1 MHSGIN
7 QTTMIEEGGFGSIIL
22 PRDNDQP
29 INLRNPNVGQA
40 AVGGGLGAAVHNS
53 DIPSLAF

>member
-7 QTTMIEEGGFGSIIL
+7 HTTMVDEGGFASAIIAHEG
-22 PRDNDQP
+22 DQP

-40 AVGGGLGAAVHNS
+40 AVGGGLGAAVHN
-53 DIPSLAF
+53 